1 MVIDIN
7 PEFGCEMVLVVP
19 YVHYLHNKGE
29 DVSVRTSRG
38 MRPFYYFLDDD
49 KVEEVYDF
57 RTLDNSCLNVCPN
70 NWIHHNP
77 HIENPQAGVLDYSE
91 WSPPPYKEYY
101 KNEEFKFEKPF
112 VVVSNRFNFEHGQ
125 PPVGYFNIK
134 CLYEIFNYLTDKGY
148 AVIYKRPKNN
158 EFPLDHNE
166 MLMVNNNIEL
176 DANVE
181 GVGKMND
188 FELTEHY
195 DDVHLLDDI
204 VNKNKD
210 YTYNEVQLKLFSNSS
225 GFISMAGGS
234 GIFCSYF
241 GTPNITYI
249 TTSGE
254 TRDNYFNER
263 SYYRKLS
270 EADIYPVLDKEEDI
284 IERGYPDYSKLFKHM
299 RKVF

>member
-77 HIENPQAGVLDYSE
+77 NIESPQAGVLDYNE
-91 WSPPPYKEYY
+91 WSPPSYKEHY

-188 FELTEHY
+188 FQLTEHY